1 MAWKSQRTRALDLAV
16 FQAESTQVE
25 VDTLRNELTSLHTQL
40 ADLHQ
45 ELARRDV
52 ELIGALAHVTTV
64 TDQLRVQNEEDRAH
78 HDRLDR
84 AIELLTMVIA
94 QSAPALEASPRTE
107 VVDVDDSLPA
117 PPTVIGGSVDPSL
130 LARAAAQDSVIDLTA
145 DGAPQFPRRAAS
157 VPGATFAGPH
167 GAAPTRERRA
177 DEGE

>member
-16 FQAESTQVE
+16 VQAETTQLE
-25 VDTLRNELTSLHTQL
+25 VDTLRNELSGLHTQL

-45 ELARRDV
+45 ELARRDI

-94 QSAPALEASPRTE
+94 SSAPALEASHRPE
-107 VVDVDDSLPA
+107 VVDGDDSLPA

-130 LARAAAQDSVIDLTA
+130 LARAAAQDSVVDLTA
-145 DGAPQFPRRAAS
+145 DGSPEFPRRPTS
-157 VPGATFAGPH
+157 VPGANFAGPH
-167 GAAPTRERRA
+167 GAGAMRGRAP
-177 DEGE
+177 DPGE

>member
-16 FQAESTQVE
+16 FQAETTQLE
-25 VDTLRNELTSLHTQL
+25 VDTLRNELTGLHVQLEELHEQL
-40 ADLHQ
+40 AK
-45 ELARRDV
+45 RDI

-94 QSAPALEASPRTE
+94 SSAPALESSTQAE
-107 VVDVDDSLPA
+107 VIDVDDSLPA

-130 LARAAAQDSVIDLTA
+130 LTRATTQDPVVDLTVEPG
-145 DGAPQFPRRAAS
+145 GAFPRRAPS
-157 VPGATFAGPH
+157 VPGATFAGPQ
-167 GAAPTRERRA
+167 GASVPRRA
-177 DEGE
+177 GERGE